1 MLLTPHLGHDGK
13 ATSLN
18 SERSQ
23 GGSTRQT
30 TKAIMNFPKAKFV
43 DNRDRDYSLP
53 NPIILSSASKNWKE
67 LQLSYSRQ
75 PAWYIPAHT
84 LPYHVLCINAGE
96 PITLERAVDGQ
107 VQTIDALPTGDFGL
121 CPAHLRQSFQSYQ
134 EGAAIHL
141 FLDPTLL
148 DRTATELGFKDG
160 IVLEPKLSSG
170 VDPLIQQIAIA
181 LKTSLEIDGTTT
193 QLYADAMADAL
204 SVHLLT
210 RYSTQR
216 TTLKHPQGGLS
227 QQQLKQVLDRIHDAI
242 AQEVSLAELASLV
255 QLSPYH
261 FSRLFKQSIGVAPHQ
276 YHIRCRIDRAKQL
289 LLERQ
294 SSLAEIA
301 FTVGFSSQAHF
312 NYHFKRCVGTT
323 PMVFLRER

>member
-1 MLLTPHLGHDGK
+1 MMKSPTI
-13 ATSLN
+13 
-18 SERSQ
+18 EY
-23 GGSTRQT
+23 
-30 TKAIMNFPKAKFV
+30 V
-43 DNRDRDYSLP
+43 DSRDRDHSLP
-53 NPIILSSASKNWKE
+53 SPVILSSASANWQE
-67 LQLSYSRQ
+67 LQLIYSRQ
-75 PAWYIPAHT
+75 PACYMPAHT
-84 LPYHVLCINAGE
+84 CSHHILCISNSE
-96 PITLERAVDGQ
+96 PITLERTVDGQ
-107 VQTIDALPTGDFGL
+107 IQTIDALPTGDFGL
-121 CPAHLRQSFQSYQ
+121 YPAHLRQSFQSYQ
-134 EGAAIHL
+134 EGAAIQL
-141 FLDPTLL
+141 FLDPNLL
-148 DRTATELGFKDG
+148 ERTTAELGLKDG

-193 QLYADAMADAL
+193 QLYADAMANAL

-210 RYSTQR
+210 RYSTHR

-227 QQQLKQVLDRIHDAI
+227 QQQLKQVLDCIHDAL

-289 LLERQ
+289 LLNGKM
-294 SSLAEIA
+294 SLSEIA
-301 FTVGFSSQAHF
+301 ISVGFASQGHL

-323 PMVFLRER
+323 PMVFLHRK